1 MALGR
6 KTYPKVFP
14 YLFPPPSPRR
24 LARYVLKPR
33 LKIDNQPPEEPKQ
46 LDPALTQ
53 AKLNRDVA
61 VEVLTFN
68 NSSRCAFWHVD
79 RAIICPEGRD
89 DEEAMGFG
97 KIISARHIVYYSG
110 IIFIALLRRLG
121 RVPPLWFPSTPL
133 LLTAGLA

>member
-1 MALGR
+1 L
-6 KTYPKVFP
+6 KISLKIY
-14 YLFPPPSPRR
+14 FPPSLPPFL
-24 LARYVLKPR
+24 LARDVLKLC
-33 LKIDNQPPEEPKQ
+33 LKIDIQPPEEPKQ

-79 RAIICPEGRD
+79 RAIICSEGRD

-97 KIISARHIVYYSG
+97 KIISARHQDILF
-110 IIFIALLRRLG
+110 IIQ
-121 RVPPLWFPSTPL
+121 V
-133 LLTAGLA
+133 